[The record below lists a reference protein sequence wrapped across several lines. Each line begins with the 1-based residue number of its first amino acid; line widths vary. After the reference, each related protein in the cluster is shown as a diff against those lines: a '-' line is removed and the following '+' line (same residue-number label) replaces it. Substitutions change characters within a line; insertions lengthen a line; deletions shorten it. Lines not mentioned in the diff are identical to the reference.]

1 MAKQGKKYVAAA
13 QLVDRN
19 IMYTVDDA
27 IALARKADFT
37 KFNASVELSFRLNV
51 DPRHADQQI
60 RGAVVLPHGT
70 GRTQRVL
77 VITQGP
83 KEKEALDAGADFVG
97 NKEILEKVKGGWF
110 DFDVIVATPDMMAEL
125 GKLGKILG
133 PKGLMPNPKTGT
145 VTMDVTKAV
154 NDIKKGKVE
163 YRVDKEGNI
172 GVLVGKLSFTDVQ
185 LHENMKT
192 LYDLILRARP
202 AAVKGIYMKNVVL
215 STTMGPGIKLDVA
228 SF

>member
-1 MAKQGKKYVAAA
+1 
-13 QLVDRN
+13 
-19 IMYTVDDA
+19 
-27 IALARKADFT
+27 
-37 KFNASVELSFRLNV
+37 
-51 DPRHADQQI
+51 
-60 RGAVVLPHGT
+60 
-70 GRTQRVL
+70 L

-97 NKEILEKVKGGWF
+97 NKEILEKIKGGWF

-145 VTMDVTKAV
+145 VTVDVTKAV

>member
-1 MAKQGKKYVAAA
+1 
-13 QLVDRN
+13 
-19 IMYTVDDA
+19 
-27 IALARKADFT
+27 
-37 KFNASVELSFRLNV
+37 
-51 DPRHADQQI
+51 
-60 RGAVVLPHGT
+60 
-70 GRTQRVL
+70 
-77 VITQGP
+77 
-83 KEKEALDAGADFVG
+83 
-97 NKEILEKVKGGWF
+97 
-110 DFDVIVATPDMMAEL
+110 
-125 GKLGKILG
+125 
-133 PKGLMPNPKTGT
+133 MPNPKTGT
-145 VTMDVTKAV
+145 VTVDVTKAV